1 MNVIDATRPP
11 AISLWTVRM
20 LQSRLMSL
28 LGLFFLL
35 TAFKWGT
42 FLFTVHQYETVIVTR
57 FGKITRTIAT
67 PGLKMKLPL
76 IDKTLRFDKRIL
88 AWDGPPTECPTKDKL
103 YIIVDCFARWRISD
117 PMLYYNRIN
126 DERSALSRLDDI
138 LGSET
143 RTAVAT
149 HDLVELIRVTKGRKP
164 LRDEELEKSGTLL
177 PSSIPDIEFGRSEIE
192 KQITERTR
200 QKIADFGIELLDERF
215 KRSTYNPAVG
225 EKIIERMSSERHQIA
240 ARFRSEGRGEAANIS
255 GQKESDVAAISSTAT
270 KNALEIEGKAD
281 ADAAATYSAAFNSP
295 DAQELFT
302 FLRSLD
308 VMRVAFEKDTTAV
321 ISTNSD
327 LGKMLKSMSEATAPP
342 KPSR

>member
-1 MNVIDATRPP
+1 METPRALLIFPG
-11 AISLWTVRM
+11 AIRF
-20 LQSRLMSL
+20 LQSRGMAL
-28 LGLFFLL
+28 LGVLFIL
-35 TAFKWGT
+35 TAFKWGAL
-42 FLFTVHQYETVIVTR
+42 LFTVHQYETVIITR
-57 FGKITRTIAT
+57 FGKAIRTET
-67 PGLKMKLPL
+67 KPGLKLKLPVL
-76 IDKTLRFDKRIL
+76 DVVHRFDNRIL

-103 YIIVDCFARWRISD
+103 YLIVDCFARWRISN
-117 PMLYYNRIN
+117 PLLYYNRLN

-149 HDLVELIRVTKGRKP
+149 HDLVEIIRVTKGRQP
-164 LRDEELEKSGTLL
+164 VRDEELEKTGTVL
-177 PSSIPDIEFGRSEIE
+177 PSNIPDIQLGRGEIE

-215 KRSTYNPAVG
+215 KRSKYNPAVA

-240 ARFRSEGRGEAANIS
+240 AKFRSEGRGEAANIS
-255 GQKESDVAAISSTAT
+255 GQKESDVASIRSIAT

-281 ADAAATYSAAFNSP
+281 AEAARIYANAYASA
-295 DAQELFT
+295 DAQDLYA

-308 VMRVAFEKDTTAV
+308 VMRAGFEHDTTAV

-327 LGKMLKSMSEATAPP
+327 LGRLLKSAGPPAAAPKQP
-342 KPSR
+342 AP